1 MGMGMRKGVT
11 IPHLSTGELGEDIYV
26 VLQQRPGEV
35 HVKLEKYIRS
45 NTKQFCIFMTFWT
58 FQMHSLLAL

>member
-1 MGMGMRKGVT
+1 MGMRKGVT

-45 NTKQFCIFMTFWT
+45 NTKQFCIFMTF
-58 FQMHSLLAL
+58 